1 MPSTDGSSRIRHC
14 APSNLAC
21 VKIMRQTC
29 SPMSNIIW
37 SICWIPLPLMNPAG
51 PSVIQRC
58 SFYWIMTRNII
69 RNWLIR
75 YICIWSCLMRW
86 TGRMLQINNFI
97 VLLKTDLFKQISF
110 QAASKNTCRRQ
121 LGKFLPLPVCRYF
134 YYVYI
139 FIMFIFLSR
148 IIFYICISNP
158 HIKTLHTFS
167 RFSRIAICCG
177 QASSHSI
184 PPVILVITRRQIR
197 SQWICHRTDR
207 HCL

>member
-1 MPSTDGSSRIRHC
+1 MKKIPCSLQKFLTVNTESFSFLYYSTFILQSYISSSI
-14 APSNLAC
+14 PYILFSNANVSL
-21 VKIMRQTC
+21 
-29 SPMSNIIW
+29 SNK
-37 SICWIPLPLMNPAG
+37 
-51 PSVIQRC
+51 
-58 SFYWIMTRNII
+58 
-69 RNWLIR
+69 
-75 YICIWSCLMRW
+75 
-86 TGRMLQINNFI
+86 NFI

-121 LGKFLPLPVCRYF
+121 VRKFLPVPVCRYF

-148 IIFYICISNP
+148 IIFHICIPNP

-167 RFSRIAICCG
+167 RFSRITICCG

-197 SQWICHRTDR
+197 SQ
-207 HCL
+207 